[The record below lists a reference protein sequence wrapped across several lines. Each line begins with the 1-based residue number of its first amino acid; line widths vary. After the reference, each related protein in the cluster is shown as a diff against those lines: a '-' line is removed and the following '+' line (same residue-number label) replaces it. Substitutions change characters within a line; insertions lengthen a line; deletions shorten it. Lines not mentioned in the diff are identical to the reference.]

1 MKKPTGVNPVGRGL
15 MCLFVPV
22 SGAGLTD
29 RRLERLR
36 MSLGNRKS
44 TWDNGKSQVLYVYT
58 RGGLL
63 RPDVEHFAP
72 GRRCIKVDAIDFYN
86 HGDES
91 ISYQILW
98 PVLN

>member
-1 MKKPTGVNPVGRGL
+1 
-15 MCLFVPV
+15 MCI
-22 SGAGLTD
+22 
-29 RRLERLR
+29 LEAA
-36 MSLGNRKS
+36 
-44 TWDNGKSQVLYVYT
+44 YCA
-58 RGGLL
+58 
-63 RPDVEHFAP
+63 DVEHFAP